1 MLFEKH
7 IAIFNFDKKYTEDGK
22 NKVHVDKTHISGDG
36 FPVLT
41 SSLPT
46 MTEKDSFQPEE
57 RNTMSI
63 QNHTRQTKNNILVIA
78 EQPDD
83 YKC

>member
-1 MLFEKH
+1 MD
-7 IAIFNFDKKYTEDGK
+7 IFNFDKRYTEDGK
-22 NKVHVDKTHISGDG
+22 NKVYADKTHISGDG

-46 MTEKDSFQPEE
+46 MTEKDSFQPED

-63 QNHTRQTKNNILVIA
+63 QDHTWQTKNNILMPA
-78 EQPDD
+78 GQPDN